1 MRKKLRPLFFMVAIL
16 ALLSLVLPASAQDD
30 MPDAEIQNDEGGVE
44 IINGEFN
51 YTDPTL
57 ATTGS
62 QPIIVL
68 TGMSTY
74 VDPNFVYTYGSEYVA
89 TDEPQY
95 IGEITSDIAES
106 PFTFTLHL
114 PIDPTNKLVD

>member
-1 MRKKLRPLFFMVAIL
+1 MRNRIQLTFFMIAVL
-16 ALLSLVLPASAQDD
+16 ALLSFVLPASAQDD

-44 IINGEFN
+44 VINGEFN

-68 TGMSTY
+68 TGLSTY
-74 VDPNFVYTYGSEYVA
+74 VDPNYVYTYGSEYVA

-95 IGEITSDIAES
+95 MGEITSDIAES
-106 PFTFTLHL
+106 PF
-114 PIDPTNKLVD
+114 